1 MTNDQYNINRNLY
14 QTITRPTRIA
24 SHCANLIEN
33 IFTNNISNKTFS
45 GTLFSDISDHLP
57 VFLIYDTNYITHQS
71 DKDKTVYIRV
81 KSEESLNAFKKD
93 LLAQNWDIDDGDVN
107 RVFDSFLKTFKE
119 LYD

>member
-1 MTNDQYNINRNLY
+1 MNLY
-14 QTITRPTRIA
+14 QTITRPTRIT
-24 SHCANLIEN
+24 SHCATLFEI

-45 GTLFSDISDHLP
+45 ETLFSDMSDHLP
-57 VFLIYDTNYITHQS
+57 VFIIYDTNYITHHS

-107 RVFDSFLKTFKE
+107 RAYDSFLKTF
-119 LYD
+119 